1 MNKIPN
7 IGKMVKLDNLVPI
20 ILGVALSGLSTLM
33 SFAYDNME
41 EMHTEIVEHRLLLS
55 RLISPDGGII
65 QSPTSAKAK
74 ADVIQTLNKMQQD
87 IVRLETKIE
96 YLESKKWRARTYKY
110 SNITERKFWFEGSNS
125 PSDREKYNL
134 GIMYLSG
141 LSKEGKPMHI
151 LAYYWLSLSDDPR
164 SKKNLEY
171 LESIMTPE
179 QLKKARELIAKHE
192 MSQINK
198 SKGEV

>member
-65 QSPTSAKAK
+65 QSPTSATAK

-87 IVRLETKIE
+87 IVRLQTKIE
-96 YLESKKWRARTYKY
+96 Y
-110 SNITERKFWFEGSNS
+110 I
-125 PSDREKYNL
+125 EK
-134 GIMYLSG
+134 
-141 LSKEGKPMHI
+141 
-151 LAYYWLSLSDDPR
+151 D
-164 SKKNLEY
+164 
-171 LESIMTPE
+171 
-179 QLKKARELIAKHE
+179 
-192 MSQINK
+192 
-198 SKGEV
+198 

>member
-33 SFAYDNME
+33 SFAYDEME
-41 EMHTEIVEHRLLLS
+41 QLNSELVEHRLLLS

-87 IVRLETKIE
+87 IKVLETKMSYVE
-96 YLESKKWRARTYKY
+96 KKK
-110 SNITERKFWFEGSNS
+110 
-125 PSDREKYNL
+125 
-134 GIMYLSG
+134 
-141 LSKEGKPMHI
+141 
-151 LAYYWLSLSDDPR
+151 
-164 SKKNLEY
+164 
-171 LESIMTPE
+171 
-179 QLKKARELIAKHE
+179 
-192 MSQINK
+192 
-198 SKGEV
+198 

>member
-87 IVRLETKIE
+87 IVRLETKIAYIE
-96 YLESKKWRARTYKY
+96 
-110 SNITERKFWFEGSNS
+110 
-125 PSDREKYNL
+125 EK
-134 GIMYLSG
+134 
-141 LSKEGKPMHI
+141 
-151 LAYYWLSLSDDPR
+151 
-164 SKKNLEY
+164 
-171 LESIMTPE
+171 
-179 QLKKARELIAKHE
+179 
-192 MSQINK
+192 
-198 SKGEV
+198 

>member
-1 MNKIPN
+1 MNKDLS
-7 IGKMVKLDNLVPI
+7 KMVKLDNLVPI

-41 EMHTEIVEHRLLLS
+41 EMHNEIVEHRLLLS

-96 YLESKKWRARTYKY
+96 YLESKK
-110 SNITERKFWFEGSNS
+110 
-125 PSDREKYNL
+125 
-134 GIMYLSG
+134 
-141 LSKEGKPMHI
+141 
-151 LAYYWLSLSDDPR
+151 
-164 SKKNLEY
+164 
-171 LESIMTPE
+171 
-179 QLKKARELIAKHE
+179 
-192 MSQINK
+192 
-198 SKGEV
+198 

>member
-1 MNKIPN
+1 
-7 IGKMVKLDNLVPI
+7 MVKLDNLVPI

-87 IVRLETKIE
+87 IVRLETKID
-96 YLESKKWRARTYKY
+96 YIESK
-110 SNITERKFWFEGSNS
+110 
-125 PSDREKYNL
+125 
-134 GIMYLSG
+134 
-141 LSKEGKPMHI
+141 
-151 LAYYWLSLSDDPR
+151 
-164 SKKNLEY
+164 
-171 LESIMTPE
+171 
-179 QLKKARELIAKHE
+179 
-192 MSQINK
+192 
-198 SKGEV
+198 

>member
-96 YLESKKWRARTYKY
+96 YLEKKK
-110 SNITERKFWFEGSNS
+110 
-125 PSDREKYNL
+125 
-134 GIMYLSG
+134 
-141 LSKEGKPMHI
+141 
-151 LAYYWLSLSDDPR
+151 
-164 SKKNLEY
+164 
-171 LESIMTPE
+171 
-179 QLKKARELIAKHE
+179 
-192 MSQINK
+192 
-198 SKGEV
+198 